1 MLKII
6 VEKWYVINRILNCFN
21 DIKLML
27 FWNGVNVIHSIT
39 WLLQYIKFSVQKIIS
54 MTKVSTTDVNN
65 IKERVKVNLEK
76 APEFSIPF
84 VTETF
89 SLKQLQSLKTDKTT
103 KLHGLS
109 AKYPKLSAQVISKPL
124 AAILDLSIQS
134 SSYPNALI
142 KAQVTPIF
150 KKGSKADVN
159 NYRPISVL
167 PIINSIFERHISNS
181 LVNYLESNSL
191 LYNQLSGSRKVHS
204 CQTELTKIVDN
215 SLHAFKNSETV

>member
-1 MLKII
+1 
-6 VEKWYVINRILNCFN
+6 
-21 DIKLML
+21 
-27 FWNGVNVIHSIT
+27 
-39 WLLQYIKFSVQKIIS
+39 

-84 VTETF
+84 VTKTF

-103 KLHGLS
+103 KLHGLN

-124 AAILDLSIQS
+124 TAILNLSIQS
-134 SSYPNALI
+134 SLYPNALI
-142 KAQVTPIF
+142 KPKGTPIL

-167 PIINSIFERHISNS
+167 PIINSIFERHISNC

-191 LYNQLSGSRKVHS
+191 LYNHVSGSRKVHP

-215 SLHAFKNSETV
+215 SLHAINNSETVGTVFLDLTKAVDLVNHKLLLRKLAAYKFSSNTQL

>member
-1 MLKII
+1 
-6 VEKWYVINRILNCFN
+6 
-21 DIKLML
+21 
-27 FWNGVNVIHSIT
+27 
-39 WLLQYIKFSVQKIIS
+39 

-84 VTETF
+84 VTEIF

-124 AAILDLSIQS
+124 TAILNLSIQS

-142 KAQVTPIF
+142 KPKGTPIL
-150 KKGSKADVN
+150 KEGSKTDVN

-167 PIINSIFERHISNS
+167 PIINSIFERHISNC

-191 LYNQLSGSRKVHS
+191 LYNHVSGSRKVHPS
-204 CQTELTKIVDN
+204 QTELTKIVDN
-215 SLHAFKNSETV
+215 SLHAINNSETVGTVFLDLTKAVDLVNHKLLLRKLAAYKFSSNTQL